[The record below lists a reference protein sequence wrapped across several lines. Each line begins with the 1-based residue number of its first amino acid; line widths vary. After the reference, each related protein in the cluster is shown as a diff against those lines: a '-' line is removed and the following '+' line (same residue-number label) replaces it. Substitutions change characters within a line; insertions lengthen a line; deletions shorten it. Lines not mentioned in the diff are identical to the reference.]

1 MRKLRSLKRNVM
13 DRLKHCRF
21 LLILAIVLAVVFAA
35 LLLIPSTGDNKWLRL
50 GLLVGFVSQLLQAFA
65 MYSEIRRIKK
75 GQKKNL

>member
-1 MRKLRSLKRNVM
+1 M

-21 LLILAIVLAVVFAA
+21 LLILAIVLAFVFAA

-50 GLLVGFVSQLLQAFA
+50 GLLAGFVSQLLQAFA

-75 GQKKNL
+75 GQNEKK